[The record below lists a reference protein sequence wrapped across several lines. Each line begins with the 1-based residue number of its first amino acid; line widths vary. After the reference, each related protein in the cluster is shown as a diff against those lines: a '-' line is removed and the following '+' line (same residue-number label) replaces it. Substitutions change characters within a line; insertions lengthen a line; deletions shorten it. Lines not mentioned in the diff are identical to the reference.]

1 MGSPHQAVPGP
12 SPGPSSPEGSPPSL
26 CSRWTP
32 SVRLGACG
40 LLFGVFQAPPHH
52 LLSELS
58 CLVCPCQSLIS
69 SSSWDCLAPA
79 SPSGSHRYP
88 DPTSTS
94 SRKTSMLARCLAQ
107 LCPSPVLDA
116 SHIPFSVL
124 LYCVLGPLWGSWVL
138 VLLSPKHIS
147 PCQPRKAPKRENH
160 SRTKQ
165 YKRPAVS
172 APCNLTCPGANC
184 LAGGWHGHL
193 SGSLL

>member
-1 MGSPHQAVPGP
+1 MGSSHQAVPGP
-12 SPGPSSPEGSPPSL
+12 SPAPPARRGVHSL
-26 CSRWTP
+26 CVADGLPVSGLGPVGRSRP
-32 SVRLGACG
+32 
-40 LLFGVFQAPPHH
+40 LL
-52 LLSELS
+52 LLSKLS
-58 CLVCPCQSLIS
+58 CLTCPCQSLFP

-94 SRKTSMLARCLAQ
+94 SRKTSMLGRCLAQ

-147 PCQPRKAPKRENH
+147 PCQPRKAPKRKKH

-184 LAGGWHGHL
+184 LAGG
-193 SGSLL
+193 